1 DPVKDKR
8 LVRINGEAA
17 KGQNALAEYLSCVWL
32 TPQMDGLF
40 LDGSSS
46 RRRFFDRLVFTFDPA
61 HSGRITRYE
70 NALRQRSKLL
80 QEGHADPVWVQGLE
94 ASMAETGVAI
104 AAARLDFVQR
114 LQAACDVAAKDEHEA
129 FPRSQLGLHG
139 TLEELLLNAPALE
152 VEDLFKYQLEQ
163 SRRLDATTGGAA
175 TGPHKTDV
183 LTKYAAKNMP
193 ADQCSTGEQKAL
205 LIGIILAHSRLIKAE
220 RGVPP
225 ILLLDEVAAHLDDTR
240 RHLLHDILLSLGG
253 QVWLTGT
260 DKALFDDLRGKAVF
274 FEVND
279 SRITGQPDNKNAAKV
294 A

>member
-1 DPVKDKR
+1 
-8 LVRINGEAA
+8 
-17 KGQNALAEYLSCVWL
+17 
-32 TPQMDGLF
+32 
-40 LDGSSS
+40 
-46 RRRFFDRLVFTFDPA
+46 
-61 HSGRITRYE
+61 
-70 NALRQRSKLL
+70 
-80 QEGHADPVWVQGLE
+80 
-94 ASMAETGVAI
+94 MAETGVAI

-205 LIGIILAHSRLIKAE
+205 LIGIVLAHSRLIKAE

-225 ILLLDEVAAHLDDTR
+225 ILLLDEVAAHLDDAR

-260 DKALFDDLRGKAVF
+260 DKALFGDLKGKAAF
-274 FEVND
+274 FEIND
-279 SRITGQPDNKNAAKV
+279 SRIQADEALRAA
-294 A
+294 

>member
-1 DPVKDKR
+1 
-8 LVRINGEAA
+8 
-17 KGQNALAEYLSCVWL
+17 
-32 TPQMDGLF
+32 MDGLF